1 MNNTPTCP
9 HCDAILEY
17 GYIVDTNYDG
27 SRHET
32 LWEGYCPVC
41 DRTFTW
47 TEIYL
52 FDRIE
57 NLEEEI
63 DNG

>member
-9 HCDAILEY
+9 HCGTVLEHSFL
-17 GYIVDTNYDG
+17 VDTSYDG
-27 SRHET
+27 SRHEA
-32 LWEGYCPVC
+32 LCEGSCPVC
-41 DRTFTW
+41 DRIFTW

-57 NLEEEI
+57 NF
-63 DNG
+63 